1 MNEVEHSYI
10 CRSAFFESFRKK
22 VLRIKGVCYNEIHI
36 NKLSKI
42 AILKV
47 LRRTQ

>member
-1 MNEVEHSYI
+1 MKEVEHSYI
-10 CRSAFFESFRKK
+10 CRGAFFGLYRKK

-36 NKLSKI
+36 NKFSKI